1 MIHTPNPE
9 GDGVDRPSQ
18 SAMAE
23 VLGQKSLLG
32 FGVVLAWLVLFHL
45 LVNIWLLCVFTSLL
59 VVLGGWLGS
68 QAVLESNSVVHLERF
83 IKLEQ
88 VLYIYSWDCLL
99 QIKKKKA
106 SCAARCPQLLHC
118 VIYICFATAEF
129 QAPPSADDERYLDE
143 EIHNT
148 VEKIIRDFV
157 TSWYSTVSSER
168 GFEKEVEE
176 AMISMAME
184 LKIRARQVDRK
195 VC

>member
-1 MIHTPNPE
+1 MYFTLNLCFYRCNVAPASMIHTPNPE

-88 VLYIYSWDCLL
+88 VLYIYYWDCLF
-99 QIKKKKA
+99 QIKKKK
-106 SCAARCPQLLHC
+106 SILCCQVPTSSSLCHLHLLCHC
-118 VIYICFATAEF
+118 
-129 QAPPSADDERYLDE
+129 
-143 EIHNT
+143 
-148 VEKIIRDFV
+148 
-157 TSWYSTVSSER
+157 
-168 GFEKEVEE
+168 
-176 AMISMAME
+176 
-184 LKIRARQVDRK
+184 
-195 VC
+195 

>member
-1 MIHTPNPE
+1 MYFTLNLCFYRCNVAAASMIHTPNPK
-9 GDGVDRPSQ
+9 GDGVDRPSP

-88 VLYIYSWDCLL
+88 VL
-99 QIKKKKA
+99 
-106 SCAARCPQLLHC
+106 
-118 VIYICFATAEF
+118 
-129 QAPPSADDERYLDE
+129 
-143 EIHNT
+143 
-148 VEKIIRDFV
+148 
-157 TSWYSTVSSER
+157 
-168 GFEKEVEE
+168 
-176 AMISMAME
+176 
-184 LKIRARQVDRK
+184 
-195 VC
+195 